1 VSRVLILDC
10 EAVQAIASETHPH
23 HRRTIAHLQIVADRK
38 SKSKNINAVVPTA
51 VRVEAD
57 LDRTAPRA
65 SFFNSLRIRDLV
77 LDERTANI
85 AASLHARHHVSV
97 PDAHVGAAIAACAHA
112 DDITVVTSDP
122 GDMRLVAGE
131 RRIHTVAL

>member
-23 HRRTIAHLQIVADRK
+23 HRHAVAHLQVVADRK
-38 SKSKNINAVVPTA
+38 RRSKSIDAVVPTS

-57 LDRTAPRA
+57 LDRTAPSA
-65 SFFNSLRIRDLV
+65 SFFNSLRIRDTP
-77 LDERTANI
+77 LDERSANV
-85 AASLHARHHVSV
+85 AASLHAQHQVSV
-97 PDAHVGAAIAACAHA
+97 PDAHVGAAIAACAHT
-112 DDITVVTSDP
+112 DDITVITSDP

-131 RRIHTVAL
+131 TRIHTVKL